1 MESSAWGR
9 LIGVLISPVKT
20 FESIARKPT
29 WGVAFVVLVVV
40 QLGFVAVATPK
51 FDMEQEIRQGM
62 ERRGQDVPEEQM
74 EEILE
79 RSDSFRWLGLVS
91 QAVIAPAVYFLLGLI
106 FWLLLRFVGESDFS
120 YPASMAALT
129 HGFMPWVVAG
139 LLSLPLLFAR
149 DSLTPTELRS
159 GLLASNLGVLVP
171 EDASPVLESLLASV
185 DVFSL
190 WTLALLVVGYAA
202 VARTKRSTVAWV
214 VVGLWVLYVLGKIGI
229 TALFS

>member
-1 MESSAWGR
+1 MESSSWGR
-9 LIGVLISPVKT
+9 LIGVLVSPVKT

-29 WGVAFVVLVVV
+29 WGVALLVLVVV
-40 QLGFVAVATPK
+40 QLGLVAVATPK
-51 FDMEQEIRQGM
+51 FDMAQEIRQGM
-62 ERRGQDVPEEQM
+62 ERRGQEVSDEQM
-74 EEILE
+74 DEILE
-79 RSDSFRWLGLVS
+79 RADSFRWIGLVS
-91 QAVIAPAVYFLLGLI
+91 QAVIAPAIYFLLGLI
-106 FWLLLRFVGESDFS
+106 FWLLLRFVGDSDFS

-159 GLLASNLGVLVP
+159 GLLSSNLGALIP
-171 EDASPVLESLLASV
+171 EDASPVLKSLLSSV

-190 WTLALLVVGYAA
+190 WTVALLVIGYAA

-214 VVGLWVLYVLGKIGI
+214 VVGLWVLYVLGKTGLR
-229 TALFS
+229 AVFS

>member
-9 LIGVLISPVKT
+9 LIGVLVSPVKT
-20 FESIARKPT
+20 FEAIAQKPT
-29 WGVAFVVLVVV
+29 WVVALLVLIVV
-40 QLGFVAVATPK
+40 QLGLGAVAAPR
-51 FDMEQEIRQGM
+51 FDMEQEIRQNM
-62 ERRGQDVPEEQM
+62 ERRGQEVSDEQLD
-74 EEILE
+74 EILE
-79 RSDSFRWLGLVS
+79 RADSFRWIGVAF
-91 QAVIAPAVYFLLGLI
+91 QAVAAPAVYFLLGLV
-106 FWLLLRFVGESDFS
+106 FWLLLRFVGDSDFT

-129 HGFMPWVVAG
+129 HGYMPWVVAT

-149 DSLTPTELRS
+149 NSLTPTELRS

-171 EDASPVLESLLASV
+171 EDASPVLKSLLASV

-190 WTLALLVVGYAA
+190 WTVALLVIGYAA

-214 VVGLWVLYVLGKIGI
+214 VVGLWALYVLGKAGF